1 VDKISGEERPIDQ
14 LTAADQAVS
23 EYEQKLKVRLSSD
36 GVVAGDL
43 LTVMNEVLAVEPK
56 TEYEKTRTL
65 SLINRVLGANQRFVE
80 HKGK

>member
-1 VDKISGEERPIDQ
+1 MDKISGEERPIDQ